1 MAFTY
6 IEKAAKL
13 NLAKAMFALG
23 YFYEHGVGIE
33 EHLENAVWWY
43 KKAAQAGDAK
53 AMDWCKEKR
62 VYFPSAKPQKSERS
76 LFRKEQ
82 CIIQ

>member
-13 NLAKAMFALG
+13 NIAKAMFALG
-23 YFYEHGVGIE
+23 YFYEHGVGTDE
-33 EHLENAVWWY
+33 NLENAVWWY

-53 AMDWCKEKR
+53 AIDWCKEKR
-62 VYFPSAKPQKSERS
+62 VFFVSNRS
-76 LFRKEQ
+76 PNPKQRRKNQ